1 MKALTIA
8 LSVIAALLIALIAVF
23 LLGGALGVEA
33 SVTTTP
39 AAQDAPGFA
48 AAVEGVEAGSAPLVL
63 ETPDAENA
71 GAYALTDVTVTF
83 ANSGLFNAEWLTFEI
98 VPSVGDVAVCSQSA
112 SVLDVPARSQ
122 AQLTLR
128 LLSKSGASGAG
139 RALEVEY
146 YVLGMR
152 RTMTVPLDG

>member
-1 MKALTIA
+1 MKALTIV

-71 GAYALTDVTVTF
+71 GAYALTDVYKRQE
-83 ANSGLFNAEWLTFEI
+83 A
-98 VPSVGDVAVCSQSA
+98 P
-112 SVLDVPARSQ
+112 
-122 AQLTLR
+122 
-128 LLSKSGASGAG
+128 
-139 RALEVEY
+139 
-146 YVLGMR
+146 
-152 RTMTVPLDG
+152 